1 MLPGLLV
8 FEDGR
13 AHDDDM
19 NEASGDESLPEI
31 KGDGAHSDTNAGT
44 EPAVGTDDMEV
55 SAAADGAAEMQE
67 DEPAPSG
74 AVRFLI
80 P

>member
-13 AHDDDM
+13 ADDDDM
-19 NEASGDESLPEI
+19 NDASGGESQPEI
-31 KGDGAHSDTNAGT
+31 KDDGAHSDTNADT
-44 EPAVGTDDMEV
+44 EPAVGNDDMEA

-67 DEPAPSG
+67 DEPAPTG
-74 AVRFLI
+74 AMRFLI